1 MKRREFLKFFCGAA
15 AGWPLAVRA
24 QQEQRKIGILLT
36 ENAEPFLSTFK
47 NLLHQLGYVEGQ
59 NIRYEVRSASG
70 NSQHLPELANELV
83 GLKVDIIV
91 TVLTPAAI
99 AAKQATANIPIVLA
113 QAGDPV
119 GNGLVSSLARP
130 GGNVTGLSGTAN
142 EMGAKLLEVT
152 RDILP
157 SVARIG
163 VLANANDPFTKL
175 FVQQI
180 EAAGADLAISI
191 QSYVTHGMEEFPAAF
206 AAIKKSRAE
215 AVIIQGSINLKPAA
229 DFALEHQLPAVSV
242 NKFLPAQGGLMSYG
256 PNYPDLWRRAAE
268 MVDKIFRGAKPA
280 DIPVEEPT
288 KYELVVNLKTAGKLG
303 IKVPT
308 TLLLRADEVIE

>member
-1 MKRREFLKFFCGAA
+1 MRRRDLIRLVGGAVV
-15 AGWPLAVRA
+15 WPLAARA
-24 QQEQRKIGILLT
+24 QQEQRKIGVLLT
-36 ENAEPFLSTFK
+36 ENTEPFLSTFK
-47 NLLHQLGYVEGQ
+47 SLLHQLGYIEGQ
-59 NIRYEVRSASG
+59 NVRFEVRSAG
-70 NSQHLPELANELV
+70 NSPQNLPELANELV
-83 GLKVDIIV
+83 RLKVDIIV

-119 GNGLVSSLARP
+119 GNHLVSSLARP

-157 SVARIG
+157 SVTRIG
-163 VLANANDPFTKL
+163 VLANANDPFTEL

-180 EAAGADLAISI
+180 EAGGRDLAISI
-191 QSYVTHGMEEFPAAF
+191 QSYVTHGAKDFPAAF
-206 AAIKKSRAE
+206 ATMEKSRAE
-215 AVIIQGSINLKPAA
+215 AVIIQGSVALKPAA
-229 DFALEHQLPAVSV
+229 ELALEHRLPAVAV

-256 PNYPDLWRRAAE
+256 PNYPDLWRRASE
-268 MVDKIFRGAKPA
+268 MVDKILRGAKPA

-288 KYELVVNLKTAGKLG
+288 KYELVINLKTAEKLG
-303 IKVPT
+303 IKVPSA
-308 TLLLRADEVIE
+308 LLLRADQVIE